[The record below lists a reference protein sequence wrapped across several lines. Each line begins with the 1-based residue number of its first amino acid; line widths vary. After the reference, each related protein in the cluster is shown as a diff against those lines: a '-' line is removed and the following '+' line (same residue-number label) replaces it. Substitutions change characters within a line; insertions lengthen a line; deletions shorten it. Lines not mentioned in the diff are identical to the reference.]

1 MTRVTRLWILW
12 ASNVIVTLTF
22 AITVLMISSRSEAK
36 VIYSAVDVTVNNGH
50 IKIDLN
56 HDGTRDFDIQAAAS
70 GVYCGTGSGGVHAV
84 VTVTPNTGDGVVA
97 SGGNAAALASGIR
110 VGPGVAFYKSR
121 SEERRVGKS
130 VDIDV
135 GQIIK

>member
-12 ASNVIVTLTF
+12 PSNVIVTLTF

-70 GVYCGTGSGGVHAV
+70 GVYCGTGSGGVHGV
-84 VTVTPNTGDGVVA
+84 VTVSPNTGDVGGG
-97 SGGNAAALASGIR
+97 SGEDGAGLGS
-110 VGPGVAFYKSR
+110 
-121 SEERRVGKS
+121 
-130 VDIDV
+130 
-135 GQIIK
+135 

>member
-12 ASNVIVTLTF
+12 PSNVIVTLTF
-22 AITVLMISSRSEAK
+22 AIIVLMISSRSEAK

-70 GVYCGTGSGGVHAV
+70 GVYCGTGSGG
-84 VTVTPNTGDGVVA
+84 
-97 SGGNAAALASGIR
+97 SC
-110 VGPGVAFYKSR
+110 SR
-121 SEERRVGKS
+121 NSNSEHGRRS
-130 VDIDV
+130 CR
-135 GQIIK
+135 QRRECR